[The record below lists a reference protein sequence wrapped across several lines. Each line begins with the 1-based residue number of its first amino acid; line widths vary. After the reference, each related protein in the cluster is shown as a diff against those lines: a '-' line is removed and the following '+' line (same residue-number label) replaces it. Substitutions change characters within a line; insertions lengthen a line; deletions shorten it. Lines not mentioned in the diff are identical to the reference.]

1 MACRHHHRRGLVA
14 VITAALCLGRA
25 APTYPQ
31 FTSFNDRSRS
41 ILEGNWQSCRDGD
54 GEYAERIYDGT
65 APGIGRFELHLGPY
79 REFALFRGV
88 QEEHRDHASPDN
100 LLRPHTVS
108 LEGATARQR
117 WAVAG
122 LIFEATLAG
131 GSRDECES
139 WWVTLRRADP
149 TSSH

>member
-1 MACRHHHRRGLVA
+1 MHISSFVDPFWRRNCSVPAHADHEPG
-14 VITAALCLGRA
+14 
-25 APTYPQ
+25 
-31 FTSFNDRSRS
+31 SR
-41 ILEGNWQSCRDGD
+41 WR
-54 GEYAERIYDGT
+54 
-65 APGIGRFELHLGPY
+65 
-79 REFALFRGV
+79 LFRGV